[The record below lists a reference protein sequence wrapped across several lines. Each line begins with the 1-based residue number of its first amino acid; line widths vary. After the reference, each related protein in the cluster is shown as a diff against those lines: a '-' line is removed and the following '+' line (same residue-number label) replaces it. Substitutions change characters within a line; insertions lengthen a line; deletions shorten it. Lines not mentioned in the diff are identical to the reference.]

1 MANRFIGDASFEAD
15 GQTYTLRLD
24 FNAMCELEDATGEN
38 AMQIVEQYEHG
49 TINARNIRALF
60 WAMLQEH
67 HPQLTLKDAGGLLS
81 IDPDA
86 IGRALA
92 AASPDASEVEKDP
105 KPGNRKSRG
114 KAA

>member
-1 MANRFIGDASFEAD
+1 MANQFIGDASFEAD

-38 AMQIVEQYEHG
+38 AMTIIEQYEKG
-49 TINARNIRALF
+49 EISARSLRALF
-60 WAMLQEH
+60 WAMMREH
-67 HPQLTLKDAGGLLS
+67 HPEATLKDAGRLLS
-81 IDPDA
+81 QAPDA
-86 IGRALA
+86 IGSALA
-92 AASPDASEVEKDP
+92 AAAPDAEKEA